1 MKKIIVI
8 GMALMLAL
16 TLFGCKGDAD
26 DNVITFAWWGTAS
39 RNTATYAAIAKFEEK
54 YPQYTV
60 EGDQYAWSGYQETL
74 GNQLNRG
81 SEADVFQVN
90 YNWIYS
96 MYGEDYF
103 LDLNGL
109 DLDFSIYPSDEHNP
123 LTVNDK
129 ILALSVSETGYIFY
143 FNEAVYEAAGA
154 SIPTTWSELITAGQT
169 INAYDSN
176 KFAIG
181 RVDAQAA
188 SMLLFTYLSQKYQK
202 NVINNNNELAF
213 SESELI
219 EGFYFL
225 DDLINNGVINVADT
239 STGGPSNPRWTSGDY
254 GGVMTWNTAIA
265 EYQDALSAN
274 RDDLITGGML
284 QQNALEKLGMYKK
297 ISMAYAVSKR
307 VGESE
312 AKKEAVATFLEF
324 MTTDPEAVEILGVDR
339 GVSSIL
345 SVQDILST
353 STSNFT
359 ETLEWQGH
367 FIVQELYDHE
377 LSLGVDL
384 YIHPYY
390 EHATFRKFYENI
402 IESFLTAGK
411 TPAAAAGQI
420 AAGFNTYLA
429 TYMEG

>member
-1 MKKIIVI
+1 MKKSI
-8 GMALMLAL
+8 ALMAVLML
-16 TLFGCKGDAD
+16 SISLIGCTGNQD
-26 DNVITFAWWGTAS
+26 DNTITFAWWGTAS

-103 LDLNGL
+103 LDLHEL
-109 DLDFSIYPSDEHNP
+109 DLDFSVYPSEEHDP
-123 LTVNDK
+123 LTVNNK

-143 FNEAVYEAAGA
+143 FNQNVYDEAGIETL
-154 SIPTTWSELITAGQT
+154 PTTWDELISAGQV
-169 INAYDSN
+169 INANNAN
-176 KFAIG
+176 KYAVG

-202 NVINNNNELAF
+202 NVINEHNELAF
-213 SESELI
+213 SEAELV

-225 DDLINNGVINVADT
+225 DDLINNGVINITD
-239 STGGPSNPRWTSGDY
+239 SSPDGPSNPKWTSGNY
-254 GGVMTWNTAIA
+254 GAVMTWNTAIA
-265 EYQDALSAN
+265 EYQDSLSVGT
-274 RDDLITGGML
+274 LVTGGML
-284 QQNALEKLGMYKK
+284 QQHAGEALGMYKK
-297 ISMAYAVSKR
+297 ISMAYAVSQR
-307 VGESE
+307 VGQSD
-312 AKKEAVATFLEF
+312 AKKEAVKTFLEF

-345 SVQDILST
+345 SVQDILENAST
-353 STSNFT
+353 NYTD
-359 ETLEWQGH
+359 TLEWQGH
-367 FIVQELYDHE
+367 FIVQELYDYE
-377 LSLGVDL
+377 LSMDVNL

-411 TPAAAAGQI
+411 APAIAAGQI
-420 AAGFNTYLA
+420 YDGFNNYLA